1 MSLVGALVVPHP
13 PIIVPEVGGG
23 SVAEVQATVDAMRQ
37 LGAYTAQMAPEV
49 IVLLSPHAA

>member
-37 LGAYTAQMAPEV
+37 LGAYTTQMAPEV
-49 IVLLSPHAA
+49 IVLLSPRAA